1 MNTQTLS
8 RKSREELNGS
18 LLTLYRKLTI
28 KPETLPEKDEN
39 KSTSSVH
46 FTPESDPSNQDQSEV
61 SPAIGIGI

>member
-46 FTPESDPSNQDQSEV
+46 FTPESDQSNQDQSEV
-61 SPAIGIGI
+61 SPGIEIGI